1 MNYPAIKEK
10 THKIVH
16 DAEALALHTKY
27 QLTRN
32 LREKDH
38 ANGALERAWNEIR
51 SAYPDEWLLHLEI
64 LELIRKSERPAFY
77 SEVLDH
83 LLSLKNNADFTKM
96 IEDGLSL
103 LERD

>member
-1 MNYPAIKEK
+1 MHGP
-10 THKIVH
+10 
-16 DAEALALHTKY
+16 EALALHTKY

-32 LREKDH
+32 LREKGH
-38 ANGALERAWNEIR
+38 ANGALEKAWSEIR
-51 SAYPDEWLLHLEI
+51 LAFPEEWLLYLEI
-64 LELIRKSERPAFY
+64 IELIRKSERPAFY

-83 LLSLKNNADFTKM
+83 LLSLKKNADFTKL